1 MVKTTQSTSL
11 DFASH
16 LAFDDILTNP
26 ILDIAARLWQRDR
39 YEAFQVCY
47 RSMRR
52 IDDLVDNRKESGEPL
67 THDEIDNYESIL
79 NEWLSAV
86 ANNEE
91 QSGFQHELLATLR
104 LFNIPLWPW
113 KRLCK
118 AMIYDLT
125 HDGFDSVLTFRRYT
139 EGAAIAPASVFMHL
153 CGVRRT
159 NGEYEPP
166 SYDIAAEAR
175 DLATFS
181 YFVHI
186 MRDFE
191 KDQVRNL
198 NYFADNML
206 AKHALTREQVRV
218 IAESGKPT
226 QNFRALIADYKRFAD
241 FYRQRARARLDRLS
255 SDLDIRYRVSLEVI
269 YDLYLQIFERVNPDA
284 GAFDGATLQP
294 SPKAIRARLN
304 DLFARLESSPR

>member
-1 MVKTTQSTSL
+1 MAKSTSEKSL

-26 ILDIAARLWQRDR
+26 ILDIAARLWERDR

-52 IDDLVDNRKESGEPL
+52 IDDLVDNRKEAGDPL
-67 THDEIDNYESIL
+67 TPDEIENYESIL
-79 NEWLSAV
+79 EEWLTAV
-86 ANNEE
+86 EKGEE
-91 QSGFQHELLATLR
+91 QSGFQHELLATIR

-118 AMIYDLT
+118 AMVYDLS
-125 HDGFDSVLTFRRYT
+125 HDGFPSLLAFRRYT
-139 EGAAIAPASVFMHL
+139 EGAAVAPASIFMHL
-153 CGVRRT
+153 CGVRDED
-159 NGEYEPP
+159 GGHVPP
-166 SYDIAAEAR
+166 VYDIAFEAR
-175 DLATFS
+175 DLAAFS

-206 AKHALTREQVRV
+206 AKHELTRAQLRS
-218 IAESGKPT
+218 IAETGQPYPA
-226 QNFRALIADYKRFAD
+226 FRSLMADYKAIAE
-241 FYRQRARARLDRLS
+241 YYRARARRKLDRLAPT
-255 SDLDIRYRVSLEVI
+255 LGIQYRVSLEVI
-269 YDLYLQIFERVNPDA
+269 YQLYLQIFERVNPES
-284 GAFDGATLQP
+284 GSFDSAALQP
-294 SPKAIRARLN
+294 SPAEIRARL
-304 DLFARLESSPR
+304 DKVLSRFTASTR